1 MATQN
6 NNQSIFDAIK
16 TQVENGF
23 GSIYSKEDVLSII
36 EKLEEATAESQQPSF
51 LPSAQQ
57 IKEITEKIASELA
70 EEINNMDMDEIVDYS
85 SAELE
90 LNYNEISVTSIE
102 MKGNFSRNLKSTI
115 SEQCEEVLIEIFKL
129 NEVEG

>member
-6 NNQSIFDAIK
+6 NNQSIFDSIK

-70 EEINNMDMDEIVDYS
+70 EEINNMDMDEIFDYS

-90 LNYNEISVTSIE
+90 LNYNEISVTRID
-102 MKGNFSRNLKSTI
+102 MKSGFFRNLKSTI